1 MEVIVAVTFEVR
13 YSTKDD
19 RDWIIEVLLE
29 NWASNIIVTRGM
41 TYEADKLPGIIV
53 EIIGIRVGLLT
64 YKIKNSELEI
74 ITMNAIEKG
83 KGIGSALL
91 NEAEKVARKNGC
103 KRIWLITTNDN
114 IDALGFY
121 QRRDFEIVSIHRY
134 AIEESRKL
142 KPQLPSVG
150 KYGIPIRDEI
160 ELELI
165 LRDK

>member
-91 NEAEKVARKNGC
+91 NEVEKVARKNGC

>member
-121 QRRDFEIVSIHRY
+121 QRREFEIVSIHRY